1 VLHFQFL
8 NFMSIDLN
16 SLKNHGADEL
26 AEGMFRMADE
36 TMLLPM
42 DEKLKFEQGDAGNSF
57 GFVETPAMISAQYC
71 ALQIQS
77 RRS

>member
-1 VLHFQFL
+1 
-8 NFMSIDLN
+8 MSIDHD

-26 AEGMFRMADE
+26 AERMFQMAAE

-57 GFVETPAMISAQYC
+57 GFVETPAMISAQCY
-71 ALQIQS
+71 AL
-77 RRS
+77 